1 MIVFMLLFHKEE
13 SLKATFERVRP
24 DRISVLYLQ
33 LLMDMDPDDASLR
46 LDLARQLVRIDD
58 MDKAYLVLKPLLGQ
72 QGREAT
78 EARLLSLE
86 LDMKMYFS
94 MAATDPA
101 KAKALADLGKKISAF
116 VDESVPVD
124 LLPKVIQHSLEFGQP
139 LTAAKLYERWAGADN
154 AHRFDHLKA
163 AGRWYM
169 AAGLPLSAAEVYD
182 KAYAAAGND
191 EQARQSALL
200 AIDALQAADKA
211 PLALTL
217 IKNSLQRLKNDKA
230 LLDKAI
236 ALSLAIDDPKQ
247 ALAWGNLR
255 LSLTPDDPEQISRQ
269 MDLALAAGAPDA
281 ALPLAER
288 LSALQ
293 PKDRHVHERTAQ
305 IAEWAGK
312 PDLALNQ
319 WIWLA
324 RQDKK
329 DEAAIENALRLAKGL
344 YAGETIIEMLTAR
357 SEKRAL
363 TGDDLNSLIEAFNN
377 VDNSAHLASF
387 LRGYLIKYPNEREAW
402 KALAKAQEDA
412 GQVLEA
418 IATWQHVAVRF
429 GQPVQA
435 AVQQS
440 QLLWRAGESEKALA
454 LLLRNRERAAPKD
467 AEFWQ
472 LLADL
477 SWELEQTDNALLAYK
492 TLWKTE
498 AADEL
503 AAERLIQL
511 LKEDS
516 QAQEAIAV
524 ARQAYRRFSQ
534 PRWLLLAMDT
544 AVDFQLWKEL
554 GKLLQTADAD
564 KRQFEPLEMYWLKR
578 AQLHG
583 HDHQMQQVLADYQQA
598 LKANPASI
606 VAKEGVLWA
615 LIEQRDKQNLAN
627 FLQLWQQDAMTT
639 PSLWGVYGLG
649 LSQLGRDEQALA
661 WFERSVKLNQD
672 NYLWLLTYAD
682 TLAKAGHA
690 DAALDL
696 RQHVLFKLRAKLR
709 QSNDPADSASL
720 LQPAYLALVRELDG
734 ADFEEMTLQKLAAK
748 GMDDPVVRELA
759 VASYLSQENFDAA
772 RFWLLRAHAARQ
784 QTPVWQRLT
793 LALAD
798 NDKATAADIL
808 SKEGDKL
815 TLLDRVEPLK
825 RLDRA
830 DEALALLDNYLQ
842 TSDDIGIDQPEL
854 YRYRDE
860 LALQQSARLDLA
872 WDIKS
877 LGVLDINQSQA
888 RFTLPLSE
896 KALAFQFRHNYLHTG
911 SSELALPAHD
921 EFDLSLEGNYVFQS
935 GDLLQLNIGG
945 NLQNQESLVYGSIGL
960 TSRLADFLQ
969 ANVRVGLHELST
981 ETAQLRALGAKDKVS
996 LILSGELTRQ
1006 SFFQLDIDGHRYL
1019 TRQGS
1024 VFAEGYRINSI
1035 LGYTL
1040 LKAMPAWQVR
1050 LQGSWES
1057 NSLEDNLPPELR
1069 SSLLSPFA
1077 NVETMISQDY
1087 ATMGVGT
1094 TFRYGLSE
1102 QDIPRQPYLLVDA
1115 WIGWAWPSNEVA
1127 YNARLGAGISLF
1139 KADVLSISAFYGNV
1153 QGGKADEAYEGVGVQ
1168 YSIRF

>member
-1 MIVFMLLFHKEE
+1 MIVFMLLFHEE
-13 SLKATFERVRP
+13 DSLKATFERVRP

-33 LLMDMDPDDASLR
+33 LLMDTEPDDASLR
-46 LDLARQLVRIDD
+46 LDLARQLVRIGDID
-58 MDKAYLVLKPLLGQ
+58 RAYLVLKPLLAQ

-101 KAKALADLGKKISAF
+101 KENAFATLGKKISAF
-116 VDESVPVD
+116 IDESLPVD
-124 LLPKVIQHSLEFGQP
+124 LLPRVIRHSLEFGQP
-139 LTAAKLYERWAGADN
+139 ATAAKLYERWAGADN

-163 AGRWYM
+163 AGYWYT

-182 KAYAAAGND
+182 KAYASAGDD
-191 EQARQSALL
+191 EQARQAALL
-200 AIDALQAADKA
+200 AVDALQAADKA
-211 PLALTL
+211 PLALTF
-217 IKNSLQRLKNDKA
+217 IKNSLRRLTNDKA

-247 ALAWGNLR
+247 AFAWGNAR

-269 MDLALAAGAPDA
+269 MELALAAGMLDA
-281 ALPLAER
+281 ALPLSER
-288 LSALQ
+288 LSALR
-293 PKDRHVHERTAQ
+293 PEDRHIHERAAQ

-324 RQDKK
+324 RQDKT

-357 SEKRAL
+357 SGRRAL
-363 TGDDLNSLIEAFNN
+363 TGDELNNLVEAFNN
-377 VDNSAHLASF
+377 VDNSAHLAVF
-387 LRGYLIKYPNEREAW
+387 LQGYLIKYPNEREAW
-402 KALAKAQEDA
+402 NALAKAQEDA
-412 GQVLEA
+412 GLVSEA
-418 IATWQHVAVRF
+418 IATWRHAGERF
-429 GQPVQA
+429 DQPVQA
-435 AVQQS
+435 AIQQS
-440 QLLWRAGESEKALA
+440 RLLWRAGEPEAALA
-454 LLLRNRERAAPKD
+454 LLPRNRERAAPKD
-467 AEFWQ
+467 AGFWQ

-477 SWELEQTDNALLAYK
+477 SWELEQADTALLAYK
-492 TLWKTE
+492 SLWNTE
-498 AADEL
+498 AANEL
-503 AAERLIQL
+503 SAERLIQI
-511 LKEDS
+511 LKDNS

-524 ARQAYRRFSQ
+524 ARQAYRRFGQ

-544 AVDFQLWKEL
+544 AVDFKLWKDL

-564 KRQFEPLEMYWLKR
+564 KRQFQPLEMYWLKR

-583 HDHQMQQVLADYQQA
+583 HDGQTQQVLADYRQA
-598 LKANPASI
+598 LKANPASV

-615 LIEQRDKQNLAN
+615 LIEQHDNRNLAN
-627 FLQLWQQDAMTT
+627 SLRLWQQDAIAT

-661 WFERSVKLNQD
+661 WFERSVKLNHD

-682 TLAKAGHA
+682 VLAKAGRA
-690 DAALDL
+690 DAALSL

-709 QSNDPADSASL
+709 QGNDPDESASL
-720 LQPAYLALVRELDG
+720 LQPAYLALVREMEG
-734 ADFEEMTLQKLAAK
+734 ADFEEMTIQKLAAK

-798 NDKATAADIL
+798 NDKATVADIL
-808 SKEGDKL
+808 SQEGDKL
-815 TLLDRVEPLK
+815 TLLSRVEPLK

-830 DEALALLDNYLQ
+830 DEALVILDNYLQ
-842 TSDDIGIDQPEL
+842 TSDDIGMEQPEL

-860 LALQQSARLDLA
+860 LALQQSARVDLA

-877 LGVLDINQSQA
+877 LGVIDINQSQA

-896 KALAFQFRHNYLHTG
+896 KALAFQFRHNHLDT
-911 SSELALPAHD
+911 SDSELALPAHD

-935 GDLLQLNIGG
+935 GDQLQLNIGG

-960 TSRLADFLQ
+960 ASRLADFLK
-969 ANVRVGLHELST
+969 ANIRVGLNELST
-981 ETAQLRALGAKDKVS
+981 ETAQLRALGAKDTVS
-996 LILSGELTRQ
+996 LILSAELTRQ
-1006 SFFQLDIDGHRYL
+1006 SFFQFDIDGHRYL
-1019 TRQGS
+1019 SRQGS

-1040 LKAMPAWQVR
+1040 LRAMPAWQVR

-1069 SSLLSPFA
+1069 SSLLSPAA

-1102 QDIPRQPYLLVDA
+1102 QEIPRQPYLLVDA
-1115 WIGWAWPSNEVA
+1115 WIGWAWPSNELA

-1139 KADVLSISAFYGNV
+1139 KADVLSVSAFYGNV

>member
-1 MIVFMLLFHKEE
+1 MIVFMLLFHEE
-13 SLKATFERVRP
+13 DSLKATFERVRP

-33 LLMDMDPDDASLR
+33 LLMDTEPDDASLR
-46 LDLARQLVRIDD
+46 LDLARQLVRIGDID
-58 MDKAYLVLKPLLGQ
+58 RAYLVLKPLLAQ

-101 KAKALADLGKKISAF
+101 KENAFATLGKKISAF
-116 VDESVPVD
+116 IDESLPVD
-124 LLPKVIQHSLEFGQP
+124 LLPRVIRHSLEFGQP
-139 LTAAKLYERWAGADN
+139 ATAAKLYERWAGADN

-163 AGRWYM
+163 AGYWYT

-182 KAYAAAGND
+182 KAYASAGDD
-191 EQARQSALL
+191 EQARQAALL
-200 AIDALQAADKA
+200 AVDALQAADKA
-211 PLALTL
+211 PLALTF
-217 IKNSLQRLKNDKA
+217 IKNSLRRLTNDKA

-247 ALAWGNLR
+247 AFAWGNAR

-269 MDLALAAGAPDA
+269 MELALAAGMLDA
-281 ALPLAER
+281 ALPLSER
-288 LSALQ
+288 LSALR
-293 PKDRHVHERTAQ
+293 PEDRHIHERAAQ

-324 RQDKK
+324 RQDKT

-357 SEKRAL
+357 SGRRAL
-363 TGDDLNSLIEAFNN
+363 TGDELNNLVEAFNN
-377 VDNSAHLASF
+377 VDNSAHLAVF
-387 LRGYLIKYPNEREAW
+387 LQGYLIKYPNEREAW
-402 KALAKAQEDA
+402 NALAKAQEDA
-412 GQVLEA
+412 GLVSEA
-418 IATWQHVAVRF
+418 IATWRHAGERF
-429 GQPVQA
+429 DQPVQA
-435 AVQQS
+435 AIQQS
-440 QLLWRAGESEKALA
+440 RLLWRAGEPEAALA
-454 LLLRNRERAAPKD
+454 LLPRNRERAAPKD
-467 AEFWQ
+467 AGFWQ

-477 SWELEQTDNALLAYK
+477 SWELEQADTALLAYK
-492 TLWKTE
+492 SLWNTE
-498 AADEL
+498 AANEL
-503 AAERLIQL
+503 SAERLIQI
-511 LKEDS
+511 LKDNS

-524 ARQAYRRFSQ
+524 ARQAYRRFGQ

-544 AVDFQLWKEL
+544 AVDFKLWKDL

-564 KRQFEPLEMYWLKR
+564 KRQFQPLEMYWLKR

-583 HDHQMQQVLADYQQA
+583 HDGQTQQVLADYRQA
-598 LKANPASI
+598 LKANPASV

-615 LIEQRDKQNLAN
+615 LIEQHDNRNLAN
-627 FLQLWQQDAMTT
+627 SLRLWQQDAIAT

-661 WFERSVKLNQD
+661 WFERSVKLNHD

-682 TLAKAGHA
+682 VLAKAGRA
-690 DAALDL
+690 DAALSL

-709 QSNDPADSASL
+709 QGNDPDESASL
-720 LQPAYLALVRELDG
+720 LQPAYLALVREMEG
-734 ADFEEMTLQKLAAK
+734 ADFEEMTIQKLAAK

-759 VASYLSQENFDAA
+759 VAFHLSQENFDAA

-798 NDKATAADIL
+798 NDKATVADIL
-808 SKEGDKL
+808 SQEGDKL
-815 TLLDRVEPLK
+815 TLLSRVEPLK

-830 DEALALLDNYLQ
+830 DEALVILDNYLQ
-842 TSDDIGIDQPEL
+842 TSDDIGMEQPEL

-860 LALQQSARLDLA
+860 LALQQSARVDLA

-877 LGVLDINQSQA
+877 LGVIDINQSQA

-896 KALAFQFRHNYLHTG
+896 KALAFQFRHNHLDT
-911 SSELALPAHD
+911 SDSELALPAHD

-935 GDLLQLNIGG
+935 GDQLQLNIGG

-960 TSRLADFLQ
+960 ASRLADFLK
-969 ANVRVGLHELST
+969 ANIRVGLNELST
-981 ETAQLRALGAKDKVS
+981 ETAQLRALGAKDTVS
-996 LILSGELTRQ
+996 LILSAELTRQ
-1006 SFFQLDIDGHRYL
+1006 SFFQFDIDGHRYL
-1019 TRQGS
+1019 SRQGS

-1040 LKAMPAWQVR
+1040 LRAMPAWQVR

-1069 SSLLSPFA
+1069 SSLLSPAA

-1102 QDIPRQPYLLVDA
+1102 QEIPRQPYLLVDA
-1115 WIGWAWPSNEVA
+1115 WIGWAWPSNELA

-1139 KADVLSISAFYGNV
+1139 KADVLSVSAFYGNV